1 MARKNRNARRPQNGN
16 YTSFDQLIN
25 ANTPFDLEKG
35 EWLTKQNKRVV
46 TEDDVSLHINTDP
59 TKKRT
64 YLHFSV
70 SKEFAGKIAPYV
82 RVGIVNNGYTERLY
96 FIKER
101 NVYGYKVS
109 QSSTTPRCYI
119 KIIVDN
125 DFVSKYEKYE
135 GPQNAKYDADN
146 DCYYIVPQV

>member
-16 YTSFDQLIN
+16 YSSFDQLMN
-25 ANTPFDLEKG
+25 ANSPFDLAKG
-35 EWLTKQNKRVV
+35 QWLTKQNKRVV
-46 TEDDVSLHINTDP
+46 TDDDVSLHINTDP

-70 SKEFAGKIAPYV
+70 SKAFAEKISPYV

-101 NVYGYKVS
+101 DIHGYKVS
-109 QSSTTPRCYI
+109 QSERTPRCYI

-125 DFVSKYEKYE
+125 DFVSRYEKYE
-135 GPQNAKYDADN
+135 GTQDAKYDADN